1 MNKEKNN
8 DYQEVD
14 KKQLVA
20 VILLLIMLVL
30 LVIGVTYQVY
40 IYGKNG
46 DSVINQIING
56 GDDDERLNPFKN
68 GSVTLVYTEGDSGIT
83 IENALPMTDSEG
95 RKMIASSQ
103 MMNFTVTANIKN
115 SRKIG
120 YEVVA
125 EKDKK
130 STLND
135 KYIKVYLEKSTDNY
149 NFVAVNEPRL
159 YNGISETDD
168 YGVTSGNMI
177 IDKVE
182 NIDKDVTY
190 YYRLRMWL
198 DGSYSLSNSNKYFSL
213 KVSVYGKA
221 E

>member
-125 EKDKK
+125 EKNKK
-130 STLND
+130 STL
-135 KYIKVYLEKSTDNY
+135 TDNY